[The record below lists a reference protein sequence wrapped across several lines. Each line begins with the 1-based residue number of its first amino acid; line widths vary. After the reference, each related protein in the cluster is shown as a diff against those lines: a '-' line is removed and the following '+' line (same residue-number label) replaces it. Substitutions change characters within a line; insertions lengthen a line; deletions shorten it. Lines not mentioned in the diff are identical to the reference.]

1 MPSNGR
7 LFRSESDRVI
17 GGVCAGLGRYLAVD
31 PVLVRL
37 AFVVLA
43 LVNGVGAVIYLILWI
58 VLPGESSL
66 ELSGDALMRANVSDM
81 RAQAGR
87 LVGALRNRQQ
97 GALVIGVALVAVG
110 VVFLLGNFVP
120 WLTPGLLWPIV
131 LIALGAYLLFSRRG

>member
-7 LFRSESDRVI
+7 LCRSESDRMI

-37 AFVVLA
+37 AFVVLS

-66 ELSGDALMRANVSDM
+66 ELSGDALVRANLSDM
-81 RAQAGR
+81 RAQAER
-87 LVGALRNRQQ
+87 LLGSLRSRQQ
-97 GALVIGVALVAVG
+97 GALIIGVALVVVG
-110 VVFLLGNFVP
+110 LVFLLGNFVP
-120 WLTPGLLWPIV
+120 WLTPGLLWPIA
-131 LIALGAYLLFSRRG
+131 LIAVGAYLLLSRRG